1 MLDGSARRFVVHSRP
16 VIAKIIDNLSQRRG
30 NFRAPAMVVI
40 GAEAQGGV
48 GDMEALFPCGS
59 DYALFFIRPPAMMFH
74 VLLQIYLRLSVVC
87 TASMVCDL
95 RSAHKTRV

>member
-1 MLDGSARRFVVHSRP
+1 
-16 VIAKIIDNLSQRRG
+16 
-30 NFRAPAMVVI
+30 MVVI

-74 VLLQIYLRLSVVC
+74 VLLLRYLRNSVAC
-87 TASMVCDL
+87 TEFEHFFCL
-95 RSAHKTRV
+95 ETHRQ